1 MTSRNSSN
9 DNSTNSNGTVE
20 EFSVKKYGSTFSIV
34 FLLIVIGV
42 LSYFLWQCRSN
53 VKNAI
58 AASNLSNN

>member
-9 DNSTNSNGTVE
+9 DNSTNSNDTVE
-20 EFSVKKYGSTFSIV
+20 DFSLKRYGSTFSIV

-58 AASNLSNN
+58 ASASSA